1 MTRTTIKTN
10 LESAYKLLNTITV
23 KGADNCRAIANIAT
37 ALDNVYQ
44 LTQGKDITYKDETKE
59 EDRHDTD
66 SNVTES

>member
-1 MTRTTIKTN
+1 MIRTTIKTN

-44 LTQGKDITYKDETKE
+44 LTQGKDIEYADEKTPEKGEEETK
-59 EDRHDTD
+59 
-66 SNVTES
+66 

>member
-44 LTQGKDITYKDETKE
+44 LTQGKDIEYADEKIPTQGETETK
-59 EDRHDTD
+59 
-66 SNVTES
+66 

>member
-44 LTQGKDITYKDETKE
+44 LTQSKEVEYADEKTPEKGEEETK
-59 EDRHDTD
+59 
-66 SNVTES
+66 